1 MPESPAGSSDPGRH
15 QARESEA
22 IDHVARLLAD
32 VRFVV
37 DTIHGQRPVTKL
49 QQQTNATDRS
59 VDLKK
64 IMAQH
69 RPDRELETRMP
80 VGRTLTTSFTMNR
93 WYIFQQVVGRLV
105 ATSYSPVK
113 TLLADEEP
121 KPMTSGETRRAIA
134 AIPPPLGKE
143 GKRVP
148 TTIVLIST
156 SGFDADARELAN
168 RTAEANVILME
179 PTAAGG
185 WTVHGSTE
193 IHGLLDLI
201 DPEPEARKHGRVAKK
216 IEDLTDEMVE
226 GSLSAEKL
234 AVETEL
240 PLMTVEAAVKS
251 FAKQRPGL
259 VAKRFDGRL
268 LLYREGSAPQG
279 KAVGGEGMSLTDRI
293 KVLLSRKGDHE
304 KKIAYLSER
313 RTALVSQRDAS
324 HDELFKLEKKES
336 VLKKEFKDNDS
347 PTARRRVTTQLV
359 QLKKEIERRHQLLQ
373 LVNQQ
378 VNVVGTHLHNLELLR
393 QGKNANL
400 PDTDEIAQDA
410 AAAEEMLATLQADSE
425 LAESV
430 SSISVAGLS
439 GEEQAM
445 YDELLADAEKS
456 SPSAAAVKKSAAPYT
471 PATEPELPASPDSNQ
486 SPRTPEREPG

>member
-1 MPESPAGSSDPGRH
+1 MPEPSAGSSDPGHH

-32 VRFVV
+32 GRFVV
-37 DTIHGQRPVTKL
+37 DTVHGQRPVTKL
-49 QQQTNATDRS
+49 KQQTNATDRS

-64 IMAQH
+64 TMAQH
-69 RPDRELETRMP
+69 RPDRELEQRMP

-93 WYIFQQVVGRLV
+93 WYIFQQVVGRLI
-105 ATSYSPVK
+105 ATAYSPVK
-113 TLLADEEP
+113 TLLADESP
-121 KPMTSGETRRAIA
+121 KPMTAGETRRAISA
-134 AIPPPLGKE
+134 LPPPLAK
-143 GKRVP
+143 VP
-148 TTIVLIST
+148 TTVILIST
-156 SGFDADARELAN
+156 SGFDPDARELAN
-168 RTAEANVILME
+168 RTSEANVILME

-185 WTVHGSTE
+185 WTINGSTE
-193 IHGLLDLI
+193 IHGLLDLM

-251 FAKQRPGL
+251 YAKQRPGL

-313 RTALVSQRDAS
+313 RTALVAQRDAS

-336 VLKKEFKDNDS
+336 TLKREFKENDS

-373 LVNQQ
+373 VVNQQ

-400 PDTDEIAQDA
+400 PDTDEIANDA

-439 GEEQAM
+439 GEEQEM

-456 SPSAAAVKKSAAPYT
+456 SPSSAAVKKSALPYT
-471 PATEPELPASPDSNQ
+471 PVTEPELPASPDSNQ